1 MPASFTAMLICAF
14 SRRRLECLV
23 SRNRLTKA
31 LLTIEF
37 VIYYRLLANLRFA
50 NGQTRIE
57 LAKALLDNLRLR
69 KTCDG

>member
-37 VIYYRLLANLRFA
+37 VIYCLLANLRFA
-50 NGQTRIE
+50 NSQTQIE
-57 LAKALLDNLRLR
+57 LAKVLLDNLRLR

>member
-14 SRRRLECLV
+14 SRRRLEYLV
-23 SRNRLTKA
+23 SSYRLTKA

-37 VIYYRLLANLRFA
+37 VIYCLLANLRFA
-50 NGQTRIE
+50 NGQARIE

>member
-1 MPASFTAMLICAF
+1 MPASFTAMLICTF

-23 SRNRLTKA
+23 SHNRLTKA

-37 VIYYRLLANLRFA
+37 VIYRLLANLKFA

>member
-37 VIYYRLLANLRFA
+37 VIYRLLANLRFA
-50 NGQTRIE
+50 NGQTRVE
-57 LAKALLDNLRLR
+57 LAKTLLDNLRLR

>member
-1 MPASFTAMLICAF
+1 MPASFTAMLICTF

-37 VIYYRLLANLRFA
+37 VIYRLLANLLFA

>member
-37 VIYYRLLANLRFA
+37 VIYRLLANLRFA
-50 NGQTRIE
+50 NGQTRVE

>member
-1 MPASFTAMLICAF
+1 MPASFTVMLICAF

-37 VIYYRLLANLRFA
+37 VIYCLPANLLFA
-50 NGQTRIE
+50 NGQIRIE
-57 LAKALLDNLRLR
+57 LAKALLDNLRLK

>member
-37 VIYYRLLANLRFA
+37 VIFCLLANLRFA
-50 NGQTRIE
+50 NSQTQIE
-57 LAKALLDNLRLR
+57 LAKVLLDNLRLR
-69 KTCDG
+69 KTCDD

>member
-37 VIYYRLLANLRFA
+37 VIYRLLANLRFA
-50 NGQTRIE
+50 NSQTQIE
-57 LAKALLDNLRLR
+57 LAKVLLDNLRLR

>member
-37 VIYYRLLANLRFA
+37 VIYCLLANLRFA
-50 NGQTRIE
+50 NSQTQIE
-57 LAKALLDNLRLR
+57 LAKVLLDNLRLR
-69 KTCDG
+69 KTCDD

>member
-14 SRRRLECLV
+14 SRRRLEYLV
-23 SRNRLTKA
+23 SSYRLTKA

-37 VIYYRLLANLRFA
+37 VIYCLLANLRFA
-50 NGQTRIE
+50 NGKARIE

>member
-37 VIYYRLLANLRFA
+37 VIYRLLANLKFA

>member
-37 VIYYRLLANLRFA
+37 VVYRLLANLRFA
-50 NGQTRIE
+50 NSQTRIE
-57 LAKALLDNLRLR
+57 LAKVLLDNLRLR

>member
-37 VIYYRLLANLRFA
+37 VIYCLLANLRFA
-50 NGQTRIE
+50 NGQARIE

>member
-37 VIYYRLLANLRFA
+37 VIYRLLANLRFA

-57 LAKALLDNLRLR
+57 LAKVLLDNLRLR

>member
-37 VIYYRLLANLRFA
+37 VIYRLLANLRFA
-50 NGQTRIE
+50 NGQIRIE

>member
-37 VIYYRLLANLRFA
+37 VIYRLLANLRFA

>member
-37 VIYYRLLANLRFA
+37 VIYCLLANLRFA
-50 NGQTRIE
+50 NGQTQIE
-57 LAKALLDNLRLR
+57 LAKVLLDNLRLR
-69 KTCDG
+69 RTCDG

>member
-37 VIYYRLLANLRFA
+37 VIYRLLANLQFA
-50 NGQTRIE
+50 NSQTRVE

>member
-37 VIYYRLLANLRFA
+37 VIYRLLANLRFT
-50 NGQTRIE
+50 NGQTRVE

>member
-37 VIYYRLLANLRFA
+37 VIYCLLANLQFA
-50 NGQTRIE
+50 NSQTLIE
-57 LAKALLDNLRLR
+57 LAKVLLDNLRLR

>member
-37 VIYYRLLANLRFA
+37 VIYRLLANLRFA
-50 NGQTRIE
+50 NSQTRIE
-57 LAKALLDNLRLR
+57 LAKVLLDNLRLR

>member
-37 VIYYRLLANLRFA
+37 VIYRLLANLRFA
-50 NGQTRIE
+50 NGQARIE

>member
-37 VIYYRLLANLRFA
+37 VIYRLLANLRFT
-50 NGQTRIE
+50 NGQIRIE

>member
-23 SRNRLTKA
+23 SRYRLTKA

-37 VIYYRLLANLRFA
+37 VVYCLLANLRFA

>member
-1 MPASFTAMLICAF
+1 MPASFTVMLICAF
-14 SRRRLECLV
+14 SRRRLEYLV
-23 SRNRLTKA
+23 SSYRLTKA

-37 VIYYRLLANLRFA
+37 VIYRLLANLRFA

-57 LAKALLDNLRLR
+57 LAKVLLDNLRLR

>member
-37 VIYYRLLANLRFA
+37 VIYRLLANLQFA
-50 NGQTRIE
+50 NGQTRVE

>member
-37 VIYYRLLANLRFA
+37 VIYRLLANLKFA
-50 NGQTRIE
+50 NGQTRVE

>member
-1 MPASFTAMLICAF
+1 MPASFTVMLICAF

-37 VIYYRLLANLRFA
+37 VIYRLLANLRFT
-50 NGQTRIE
+50 NGQIRIE
-57 LAKALLDNLRLR
+57 LAKALLDNLRLK